1 MSHLALC
8 TGKVFL
14 CFFVCCL
21 FFSVSQVIGCDACL
35 QNNLDYVGCSIKQ
48 YFNSVSNFY
57 ASTSFMLKGLTRFGT
72 TENEFEQLTHA
83 VTQRVELYITKT
95 SQDDTIFYTSWM

>member
-1 MSHLALC
+1 MLGVALNS
-8 TGKVFL
+8 T
-14 CFFVCCL
+14 
-21 FFSVSQVIGCDACL
+21 
-35 QNNLDYVGCSIKQ
+35 SI
-48 YFNSVSNFY
+48 SVSNFY

-72 TENEFEQLTHA
+72 TENESKQLTQA